1 MILNHR
7 IDAMGITRSAIH
19 IMTVPIEVFES
30 HHTVVD
36 WFVEHIGGY
45 VLSISVSGTGHGFGV
60 VQSALA
66 IRSRK
71 EQVLVDIVLDASY

>member
-36 WFVEHIGGY
+36 RFVEHIGGY
-45 VLSISVSGTGHGFGV
+45 VLSVLVGGTSHRIDV
-60 VQSALA
+60 VQMALA

-71 EQVLVDIVLDASY
+71 EQVLVDVILNATH